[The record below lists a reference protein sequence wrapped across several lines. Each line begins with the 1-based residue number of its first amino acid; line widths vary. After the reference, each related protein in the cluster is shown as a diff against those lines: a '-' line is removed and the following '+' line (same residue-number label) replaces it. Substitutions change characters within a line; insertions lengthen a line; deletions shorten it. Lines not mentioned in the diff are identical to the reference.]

1 MRATRSDSLLLEDC
15 WVPEEA
21 RLLQVDD
28 IGPFQRHGA
37 NWLWGSYTAVY
48 LGVGVAAYKA
58 IVKVVQERRPP
69 GYTQALAYH
78 PDVRRQVAEMSVD
91 LEAARLMMYHAAW
104 LSDTQGPTPTTLAAL
119 YRAKYLVGEV
129 VARTTRTALTLGG
142 AHALFKTS
150 PLERLFRDG
159 AIAPIQFPPR
169 DFCLASLGIMEL
181 GLDPHEILPPL
192 QRQQ

>member
-1 MRATRSDSLLLEDC
+1 M
-15 WVPEEA
+15 
-21 RLLQVDD
+21 DD

-48 LGVGVAAYKA
+48 LGVGVAAYKE
-58 IVKVVQERRPP
+58 IVKVVQGRRPP
-69 GYTQALAYH
+69 GYTQPLAYH
-78 PDVRRQVAEMSVD
+78 PDVRRPVAEISVD
-91 LEAARLMMYHAAW
+91 LHAARLMMHHAAW

-119 YRAKYLVGEV
+119 FRAKYLVGEV
-129 VARTTRTALTLGG
+129 VARTTARPSPWEDAR
-142 AHALFKTS
+142 AVQTS

-159 AIAPIQFPPR
+159 AIASIQFPPR

-181 GLDPHEILPPL
+181 GLDPQDVLPPL

>member
-1 MRATRSDSLLLEDC
+1 
-15 WVPEEA
+15 
-21 RLLQVDD
+21 
-28 IGPFQRHGA
+28 
-37 NWLWGSYTAVY
+37 
-48 LGVGVAAYKA
+48 
-58 IVKVVQERRPP
+58 
-69 GYTQALAYH
+69 
-78 PDVRRQVAEMSVD
+78 MSV
-91 LEAARLMMYHAAW
+91 EIHAARLMMHHAAW

-159 AIAPIQFPPR
+159 AIAAIQFPPR

-181 GLDPHEILPPL
+181 GLDSQDVLPPL